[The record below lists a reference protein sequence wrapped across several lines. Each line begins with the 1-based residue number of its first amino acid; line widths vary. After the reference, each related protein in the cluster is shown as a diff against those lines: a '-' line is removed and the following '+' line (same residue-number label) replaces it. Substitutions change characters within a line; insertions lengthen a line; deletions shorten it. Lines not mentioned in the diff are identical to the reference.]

1 MNTVIAVDLI
11 KGRPG
16 PWPRIESETHIVS
29 TGSVGPLEDS
39 VRTAQS
45 DLVHWLTEDFGLE
58 LMDAYQLV
66 TPAVLAPL
74 AHVCDTNYTSVAN
87 FPKRF
92 PPGAGHGRHRCPPA
106 QFEGGVPEDAFLRL
120 GPGPSRDPACG
131 AALAPRP
138 RGPRLP
144 PTGSELPPSTGFRPC
159 PGQPSG
165 CLGDPPA
172 TWPEPPGSVAVHPGR
187 GWQFGPLSDPE
198 GLYPVGGPPALGPRC
213 HSGVR
218 VRSPDGVILAEGTRK
233 FDSAPLRR

>member
-58 LMDAYQLV
+58 RMDAYQLV

-87 FPKRF
+87 FPKRC
-92 PPGAGHGRHRCPPA
+92 PPGAGHGTHRCPPA
-106 QFEGGVPEDAFLRL
+106 QFGGGVPEDAFLGL
-120 GPGPSRDPACG
+120 GPDPARIRR
-131 AALAPRP
+131 AEQRWP
-138 RGPRLP
+138 RGP
-144 PTGSELPPSTGFRPC
+144 G
-159 PGQPSG
+159 
-165 CLGDPPA
+165 
-172 TWPEPPGSVAVHPGR
+172 GR
-187 GWQFGPLSDPE
+187 GSNRTG
-198 GLYPVGGPPALGPRC
+198 
-213 HSGVR
+213 
-218 VRSPDGVILAEGTRK
+218 RSSRFLQV
-233 FDSAPLRR
+233 SAHAQASQVDA

>member
-11 KGRPG
+11 RGRPG

-29 TGSVGPLEDS
+29 TGSVGPLEDA
-39 VRTAQS
+39 VRTPQS

-58 LMDAYQLV
+58 LVDAYQLV

-74 AHVCDTNYTSVAN
+74 AHVCDTNYTSVGN
-87 FPKRF
+87 FPKRC
-92 PPGAGHGRHRCPPA
+92 PPGAGHGTHRCPPA
-106 QFEGGVPEDAFLRL
+106 QLGGGVPEDAFLRL

-131 AALAPRP
+131 AALAARPPGAAAPTDRVGAPAFYRFPPMPRP
-138 RGPRLP
+138 AKWVLRR
-144 PTGSELPPSTGFRPC
+144 PTRYLAR
-159 PGQPSG
+159 
-165 CLGDPPA
+165 A
-172 TWPEPPGSVAVHPGR
+172 PGSVAVHPGR

-218 VRSPDGVILAEGTRK
+218 VR
-233 FDSAPLRR
+233 

>member
-66 TPAVLAPL
+66 TPAVLGPL

-87 FPKRF
+87 FLKRC
-92 PPGAGHGRHRCPPA
+92 PPGAGRGRPWEAPRPTGA
-106 QFEGGVPEDAFLRL
+106 VWRRSTGGRIPKARAR
-120 GPGPSRDPACG
+120 PSRDPACG
-131 AALAPRP
+131 AALA
-138 RGPRLP
+138 
-144 PTGSELPPSTGFRPC
+144 
-159 PGQPSG
+159 
-165 CLGDPPA
+165 
-172 TWPEPPGSVAVHPGR
+172 
-187 GWQFGPLSDPE
+187 
-198 GLYPVGGPPALGPRC
+198 PRC